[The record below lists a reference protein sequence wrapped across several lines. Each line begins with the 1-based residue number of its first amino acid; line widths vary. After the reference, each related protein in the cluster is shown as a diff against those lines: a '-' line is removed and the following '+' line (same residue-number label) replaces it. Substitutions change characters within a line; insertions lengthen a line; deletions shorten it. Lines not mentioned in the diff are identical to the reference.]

1 MATITIT
8 MSISDAAAILHAD
21 AFRGIGKIERKGGA
35 IKDGIWNIALHIPRM
50 SPTRFE
56 NVVKRVLT
64 KNLTEQGITPLSIE
78 YSE

>member
-1 MATITIT
+1 MATITI
-8 MSISDAAAILHAD
+8 IHNAAAIKATLLV
-21 AFRGIGKIERKGGA
+21 GIGEITGVSFSIQNGFGLTKLTI
-35 IKDGIWNIALHIPRM
+35 HRM
-50 SPTRFE
+50 SETRFE

>member
-1 MATITIT
+1 MATITIKFEGQVE
-8 MSISDAAAILHAD
+8 LKHAT
-21 AFRGIGKIERKGGA
+21 FRGIGE
-35 IKDGIWNIALHIPRM
+35 IKKMLYDTNKSWVKLTMPRM
-50 SPTRFE
+50 YHSRFE

>member
-1 MATITIT
+1 MATITIKGEGVV
-8 MSISDAAAILHAD
+8 DLAL
-21 AFRGIGKIERKGGA
+21 FGLGFKGIGKVESIDFHSEFDTIEL
-35 IKDGIWNIALHIPRM
+35 NIPRM
-50 SPTRFE
+50 SYTRFE